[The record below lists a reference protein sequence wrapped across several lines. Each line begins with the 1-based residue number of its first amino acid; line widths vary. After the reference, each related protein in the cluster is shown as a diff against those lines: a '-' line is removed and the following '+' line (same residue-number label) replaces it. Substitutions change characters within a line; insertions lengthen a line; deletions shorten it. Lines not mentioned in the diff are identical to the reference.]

1 MTKTFDHAV
10 IYNGVLYSANTP
22 IEFAKPKEAV
32 SEDTESVKVT
42 AKDKDSEKGEKD
54 KDPEKEVTVSDKR
67 TGRKSGTGDKDNK

>member
-22 IEFAKPKEAV
+22 IEFAEPKKAD
-32 SEDTESVKVT
+32 SEDTGSEKVT
-42 AKDKDSEKGEKD
+42 AKDKE
-54 KDPEKEVTVSDKR
+54 PEKEVTANDKR

>member
-22 IEFAKPKEAV
+22 IEFAKPKVAV
-32 SEDTESVKVT
+32 SEDTESEKAIT
-42 AKDKDSEKGEKD
+42 KDKDS
-54 KDPEKEVTVSDKR
+54 EKEVTVSDKR